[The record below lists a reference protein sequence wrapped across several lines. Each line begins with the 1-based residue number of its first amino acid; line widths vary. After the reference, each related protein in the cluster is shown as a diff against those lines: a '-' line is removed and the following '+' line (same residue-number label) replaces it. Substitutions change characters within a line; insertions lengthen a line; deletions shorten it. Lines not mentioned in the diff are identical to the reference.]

1 MRIPLLERARREPLL
16 QVAIDL
22 TDVYQA
28 LELSIKIATAGAHII
43 EAGTPLIKSV
53 GMHVVKLIRSIVPPD
68 VYVVADTKIADAA
81 RYEVE
86 IAASMGADAV
96 TVLGVSE
103 DDVIS
108 EACEVCKRLGLALM
122 VDLIHVKNPIKRV
135 GSLAKLGIEAVLVHV
150 GVDVQRRRGISVK
163 ELMNEIREIA
173 SMGFLVAVAGGIKPE
188 EAGAFVDAGARI
200 VIIGSA
206 IVKSTDPVNA
216 TRVALARIRGH

>member
-16 QVAIDL
+16 QVAIDV

-28 LELSIKIATAGAHII
+28 LELSLKIASAGAHII

-53 GMHVVKLIRSIVPPD
+53 GMHIVKLIRSIIPQN

-86 IAASMGADAV
+86 VAASMGADAV

-103 DDVIS
+103 DEVIR
-108 EACEVCKRLGLALM
+108 EALEVCKRLGVALIA
-122 VDLIHVKNPIKRV
+122 DLIHVKNPTKRAS
-135 GSLAKLGIEAVLVHV
+135 SLAELGIEAVLVHV

-163 ELMNEIREIA
+163 ELIGEIKEIA
-173 SMGFLVAVAGGIKPE
+173 SMGLLVAVAGGIKPE
-188 EAGAFVDAGARI
+188 EVDAYIDAGARI

-206 IVKSTDPVNA
+206 IIKSADPVNA
-216 TRVALARIRGH
+216 TRVALTRMRGH